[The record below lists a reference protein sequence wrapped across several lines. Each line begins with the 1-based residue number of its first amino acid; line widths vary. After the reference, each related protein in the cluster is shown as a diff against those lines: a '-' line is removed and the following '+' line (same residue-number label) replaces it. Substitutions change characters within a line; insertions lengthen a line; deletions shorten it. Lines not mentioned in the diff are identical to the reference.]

1 VSRNITPRYKD
12 GWRVVGPG
20 GGGAQFEPSISPH
33 DDRDMFICCDM
44 SSHYLSRDAGESFRQ
59 MNFGFLVCEV
69 SFHPT
74 DPNVCYGCS
83 TGLYKSTDAGH
94 TWKLLFPKRED
105 VTKEFRD
112 ISHDEGV
119 HQFRGKNWPGGWF
132 EKLGIDQ
139 DNPNIMIVGSVQ
151 NAFGGCETNGLT
163 FYISRDGGESWEEI
177 LPNLPG
183 EFVRT
188 ICMYK
193 GCAYVVTSQTVAV
206 YDYNTGTQSAIKL
219 PAGVIGIHN
228 ARGGKMS
235 DGRLVLYIDGLH
247 PGIKDEHTPHW
258 FSEME
263 NVQLY
268 AFENK
273 TWRKCDVGFVT
284 PRQAVPN
291 GAHIACCAN
300 KAEHLYYSVYRYK
313 PYDEAGRCEG
323 VMRSDDAGRTWR
335 WVMGVTDDFPDNLE
349 QHWLDKHY
357 GPIWAEPP
365 IGVAVSPNNPN
376 VCVYTTFGTTH
387 RTDNGGKYWR
397 SLCGALTPEG
407 GSVTRGLDV
416 TTCYGYHT
424 NPFNIKE
431 RIISYTDIGMC
442 RSEDGGNS
450 WFPAVTGVPHKWI
463 NTAYWTVYD
472 PEIPDKV
479 YSCWSSHHDLPLRKM
494 FFYRDWFIENHGGV
508 CVSEDG
514 GRNWR
519 PTLMGM
525 TTADIILDPRSPKD
539 ARVLYAAMTGEGVY
553 KSVDGGETWTL
564 KNNGLPDKNYAY
576 QITQAENGTL
586 YLACVRALDQDKKT
600 IPGAVYVSYD
610 GAETWEIRNMPA
622 GETGMGDIAVDIHRL
637 GGLYIVCRPG
647 WNPDEGNGGIFYS
660 TDDAKTWTKLPLE
673 VMSGYTHNIA
683 QDPAVPGRLFC
694 STFAAALFRSDD
706 YGQTWHRLGGFNFRA
721 AHRPTPD
728 PENPDMIYVPC
739 FGSSVWHGPVMGNG
753 NETEDIVG

>member
-1 VSRNITPRYKD
+1 MSRNITPRYKD

-20 GGGAQFEPSISPH
+20 GGGAQFEPKISPH

-59 MNFGFLVCEV
+59 MNFGFVVCEV

-74 DPNVCYGCS
+74 DPNVCFGCS
-83 TGLYKSTDAGH
+83 SGLYKSTDAGH

-105 VTKEFRD
+105 VIREFRATN
-112 ISHDEGV
+112 HDEGV
-119 HQFRGKNWPGGWF
+119 HQFEAKGWPGGWF
-132 EKLGIDQ
+132 EKLGIDK
-139 DNPNIMIVGSVQ
+139 DSPNFMITGTVQ
-151 NAFGGCETNGLT
+151 TEFTTGRPGTALT
-163 FYISRDGGESWEEI
+163 IFLSRDSGDNWEEI
-177 LPNLPG
+177 MPGLPG
-183 EFVRT
+183 ETVRS
-188 ICMYK
+188 INMYK
-193 GCAYVVTSQTVAV
+193 GSAFIVTDKTVAV
-206 YDYNTGTQSAIKL
+206 YDYHTNTQSEIKL
-219 PAGVIGIHN
+219 PAGITNIHN
-228 ARGGKMS
+228 ARGGVKS
-235 DGRLVLYIDGLH
+235 DGKLILYIDGLYT
-247 PGIKDEHTPHW
+247 GADGGEK
-258 FSEME
+258 
-263 NVQLY
+263 VQLY
-268 AFENK
+268 AYENYACHSN

-284 PRQAVPN
+284 PRQLVPN
-291 GAHIACCAN
+291 GAHIGVCAY
-300 KAEHLYYSVYRYK
+300 KAETLYYSVYRYK
-313 PYDEAGRCEG
+313 PYDEAGHCEG
-323 VMRSDDAGRTWR
+323 LMRSDDCGRTWHF
-335 WVMGVTDDFPDNLE
+335 VMGVTDDFPDNLE
-349 QHWLDKHY
+349 QHWLDKEY
-357 GPIWAEPP
+357 GPVWPDPP
-365 IGVAVSPNNPN
+365 IGVTVSPNNPD
-376 VCVYTTFGTTH
+376 VCVYTTFGTAH

-424 NPFNIKE
+424 NPFNMKE

-450 WFPAVTGVPHKWI
+450 WYPAITGVPHSWT

-472 PEIPDKV
+472 PEIQGKV

-519 PTLMGM
+519 PTLRGM
-525 TTADIILDPRSPKD
+525 TTSDIILDPRSPKD
-539 ARVLYAAMTGEGVY
+539 ARVLYAAMTGTGVY
-553 KSVDGGETWTL
+553 KSTDGGETWTL

-576 QITQAENGTL
+576 QITLSDSGTL
-586 YLACVRALDQDKKT
+586 YLACVRALDPETRTKI

-610 GAETWEIRNMPA
+610 GAETWEKRNMPQ
-622 GETGMGDIAVDIHRL
+622 GETGMGDIAADIHRP

-647 WNPDEGNGGIFYS
+647 WHPGEGEGGLFYS
-660 TDDAKTWTKLPLE
+660 KDDAKTWTKLPLE

-753 NETEDIVG
+753 KDFEDIVG